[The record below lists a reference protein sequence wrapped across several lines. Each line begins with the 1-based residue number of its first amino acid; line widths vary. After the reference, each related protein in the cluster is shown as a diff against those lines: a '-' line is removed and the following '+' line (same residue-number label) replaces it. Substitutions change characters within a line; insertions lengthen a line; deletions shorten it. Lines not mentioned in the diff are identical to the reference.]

1 MTLCESGAARAGLGI
16 GLESTALPVL
26 TMSIALIS
34 AYWLGNTSGGG
45 ATPAAKRSLMPPKL

>member
-1 MTLCESGAARAGLGI
+1 MTLCESGTARAGLGI

-26 TMSIALIS
+26 TMSVALIS

-45 ATPAAKRSLMPPKL
+45 ATPAAKRS